1 MERVEAGM
9 MEFDVGPENPDEV
22 ADEVSGSWCSQEP
35 DVGALSYLLPS
46 NARPATSRWATV
58 MLPQL
63 ALPGS
68 SFIAGR
74 DDVR

>member
-9 MEFDVGPENPDEV
+9 MEFDVGPEN

-35 DVGALSYLLPS
+35 DVGALSDLLPS

-58 MLPQL
+58 MLPEL